1 MSKKMKI
8 LKRKQI
14 IVALDYNSFKE
25 ANSISKLLD
34 PEIYRIKVGKQLY
47 ASEGPKILENL
58 NKKGFDIF
66 LDLKLHDIPN
76 TVYKALKNLLNH
88 KVWMTNIHLLGGEEM
103 IQAASEAREYTKSEA
118 LLIGVSVLTSL
129 SEKNIK
135 NMGFKVE
142 ISELVKI
149 LSVSAKKN
157 NIDGVVCSVK
167 EVSEIKKDL
176 GEDFITV
183 TPGIRIQQKNDD
195 QSRVATIEE
204 ATKNGN
210 DYIVLGRELTAS
222 NNISKMIKKVESYII

>member
-1 MSKKMKI
+1 MKI
-8 LKRKQI
+8 LKPKQI
-14 IVALDYNSFKE
+14 IVALDFDSIE
-25 ANSISKLLD
+25 EVNSIVKLLD
-34 PEIYRIKVGKQLY
+34 PEIYRLKIGKQLY
-47 ASEGPKILENL
+47 AGEGPKILENL

-103 IQAASEAREYTKSEA
+103 IQAASEAREYTKSGA

-135 NMGFKVE
+135 DLGFKVE

-149 LSVSAKKN
+149 LSFSAKKN
-157 NIDGVVCSVK
+157 NLDGVVCSVK
-167 EVSEIKKDL
+167 EVPEIKKVL

-183 TPGIRIQQKNDD
+183 TPGIRIQQKNED
-195 QSRVATIEE
+195 QSRVATLEE

-222 NNISKMIKKVESYII
+222 KNISKMIKKVESYII